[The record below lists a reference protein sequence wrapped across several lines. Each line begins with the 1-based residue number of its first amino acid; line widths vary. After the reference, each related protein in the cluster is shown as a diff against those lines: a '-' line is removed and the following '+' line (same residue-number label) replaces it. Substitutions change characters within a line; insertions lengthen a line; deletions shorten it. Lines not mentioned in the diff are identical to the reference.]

1 MAGDFGSPGIGS
13 SRTSAAAPRYV
24 NDSVAGS
31 SFTHGTYQ
39 GASRNRVK
47 LRSQSASRRLAV
59 IDPMILDAILYS
71 SQLLL
76 PRHRPLLAFH
86 GGFAAVRS
94 ASAMRTPLLLLS
106 ALLASTGFVRGEIKT
121 PENAPIEI
129 TSTGETT
136 YENGLATARD
146 NVAIHVGDTDIYA
159 DYAQYNST
167 THEVELRGHVRI
179 YRDKPTATL
188 PNKPAHKYNEEESEQ
203 QTSFYRA
210 DSGIYNIDT
219 KRIRATNMRTESQP
233 YFLSGQNVSEI
244 SENAYLIQNGTF
256 TTHDAPNPDF
266 HLQARTIRVYEKDR
280 VIFRNVTLYV
290 GKVPVFWWPYLYQSL
305 NDAFSFTVTPAY
317 LSSWG
322 PSVLTQVTFPIT
334 DDIKGRIR
342 LDYRGLRGVAV
353 GFDPSIEYG
362 KDKNSWAKF
371 KTYYI
376 QDQDPDQ
383 NQTAVPRKD
392 VPTGRYRLS
401 LEDRTNFSD
410 DIYGIANLTKL
421 SDQYVMQDFYQGEF
435 RVDPVPDN
443 VIALTKTDPFYTLT
457 GIVRFQANEFF
468 TTTERLPEVVLD
480 IKRHALFGGPIFYEG
495 ETGFADLRLQFP
507 EGSGLKNYG
516 TDRFDTFHQLTFPNT
531 YFGWLSIMPRV
542 GYRGTYYGKTWDLG
556 STVFVPPSN
565 PLVPDFILPPPSTAN
580 PIKFDGDT
588 FRSVFDTGAEAS
600 FKISR
605 KWEDVQSRTLGLD
618 GLMHVIQPFTDFSY
632 VKEDGP
638 NPLSMLQF
646 DRFEPSTQLRAIDF
660 PQFTPIDS
668 IADWTVWR
676 VGVRNRLETRRDDST
691 MTWLELDTFV
701 DRNFENPYDRTDYS
715 NLFNNLRFNP
725 LPWMSFSVNSQV
737 PAFSKGFTEVDTYAT
752 VQPLANLQVNVGHR
766 YLNGNPF
773 FQNSSLFV
781 VGGYLRVNDNWGLSV
796 QEQYEGAT
804 DTLQEQRYAIY
815 RDLTSWVASFGGVI
829 RDNSGVKEYGLLF
842 TVTLKAFPKFGFD
855 LNFDPT
861 SSGN

>member
-1 MAGDFGSPGIGS
+1 
-13 SRTSAAAPRYV
+13 
-24 NDSVAGS
+24 
-31 SFTHGTYQ
+31 
-39 GASRNRVK
+39 
-47 LRSQSASRRLAV
+47 
-59 IDPMILDAILYS
+59 
-71 SQLLL
+71 
-76 PRHRPLLAFH
+76 
-86 GGFAAVRS
+86 
-94 ASAMRTPLLLLS
+94 MRTLVLLI
-106 ALLASTGFVRGEIKT
+106 ATLLASADLIQGEIKT

-136 YENGLATARD
+136 YENSLATARD
-146 NVAIHVGDTDIYA
+146 NVAIHIGNTDIYA

-167 THEVELRGHVRI
+167 THDVELRGHVRI
-179 YRDKPTATL
+179 YRD
-188 PNKPAHKYNEEESEQ
+188 
-203 QTSFYRA
+203 TSLYIA
-210 DSGIYNIDT
+210 ENGIYNTET
-219 KRIRATNMRTESQP
+219 KKIRALNARTESQP
-233 YFLSGQNVSEI
+233 YFLTGKHVTSI
-244 SENAYLIQNGTF
+244 SDNGYLINDGTF
-256 TTHDAPNPDF
+256 TTHDSPKADF
-266 HLQARTIRVYEKDR
+266 HLHARTIRVYENDR
-280 VIFRNVTLYV
+280 VIFQYVTMYV

-305 NDAFSFTVTPAY
+305 NEAFSFTVSPAY

-322 PSVLTQVTFPIT
+322 PSLLTQVTFPIT
-334 DDIKGRIR
+334 EDIRARFR
-342 LDYRGLRGVAV
+342 LDYRGRRGVAV
-353 GFDPSIEYG
+353 GLDSTMDYFNDSQ
-362 KDKNSWAKF
+362 ARL
-371 KTYYI
+371 KTYYL
-376 QDQDPDQ
+376 QDQNP
-383 NQTAVPRKD
+383 NLNETAVPRQN
-392 VPTGRYRLS
+392 VPTGRYRVS
-401 LEDRTNFSD
+401 LEDRTNFTD

-421 SDQYVMQDFYQGEF
+421 SDQYVMQDFFQGEF
-435 RVDPVPDN
+435 RIDPVPDN
-443 VIALTKTDPFYTLT
+443 VIAVAKTDPFYTLT
-457 GIVRFQANEFF
+457 AIERFQANQFF
-468 TTTERLPEVVLD
+468 TTTERQPEVVLD

-495 ETGFADLRLQFP
+495 ETGFANLRLQFP
-507 EGSGLKNYG
+507 EDSGIKNYG
-516 TDRFDTFHQLTFPNT
+516 TERFDTFHQLVFPNT

-556 STVFVPPSN
+556 STIFVPPSN
-565 PLVPDFILPPPSTAN
+565 PLVPDTMLPPPTTAN

-605 KWEDVQSRTLGLD
+605 KWEDVQSRALGLD

-638 NPLSMLQF
+638 NPLSILQF

-725 LPWMSFSVNSQV
+725 LPWMSFSVNSQL
-737 PAFSKGFTEVDTYAT
+737 PAFAKGFTEVDTYAS

-773 FQNSSLFV
+773 FENSSLFV
-781 VGGYLRVNDNWGLSV
+781 VGGYLRVNDNWGLAI

-804 DTLQEQRYAIY
+804 ETLQEQRYAIY

-855 LNFDPT
+855 LNFDPA
-861 SSGN
+861 SSGQ